1 MTLKGDVKFKF
12 HISLYLFGTSSECIV
27 LKLFVQIRSWHYLSS
42 PTVTEQKLQLR
53 LRFCD
58 KTLPV
63 KIMSGMVVVSH
74 CGVLLLINDLD
85 IEAANKNYAT
95 L

>member
-1 MTLKGDVKFKF
+1 MTLQGKVKFKF

-27 LKLFVQIRSWHYLSS
+27 LKLFVQIKSWHYLSS
-42 PTVTEQKLQLR
+42 PTMTEQKLQLR

-63 KIMSGMVVVSH
+63 KIMSGMVVSY
-74 CGVLLLINDLD
+74 CRVLLLINDLD